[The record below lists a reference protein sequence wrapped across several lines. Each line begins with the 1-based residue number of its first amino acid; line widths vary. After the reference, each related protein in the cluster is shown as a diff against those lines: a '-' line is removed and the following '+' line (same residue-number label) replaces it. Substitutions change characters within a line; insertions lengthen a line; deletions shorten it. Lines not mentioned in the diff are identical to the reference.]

1 MLQTRL
7 LLFFLI
13 IFSLI
18 SKGQTVLD
26 WNDCLNLI
34 DKNNLQLKMNVINMQ
49 LAEIEVKR
57 NKFNYSPNINAQSNY
72 SLRIGKNY
80 NYFENKYENQIVHYN
95 DFNLNVQQPI
105 FDGFL
110 TQNQIQKS
118 KLDYEA
124 LKLDNDALKRNL
136 QMQTMT
142 AYLNI
147 LNAKEQLEQAKTQ
160 QLSTIDQQ
168 VKTNSMID
176 AGALPESNRYD
187 IDAQMATE
195 EANIIMARNQ
205 LNLALLNLKVL
216 LQIDLNEVVDIKSP
230 ESLIN
235 NVISTDSI
243 PNAADVFSLA
253 VTQRPEVL
261 AQKFRIESA
270 KKNIKIAKS
279 SNYPTLNFLGNINT
293 FYTNQNK
300 TAQQTITGN
309 FIPIGFV
316 ESTNQI
322 VLSPE
327 TSVKQTKTPY
337 FNQLGNLLNYS
348 FGLGLTIPIYN
359 KNTARFS
366 VKQAEQNIKLSEL
379 NQQQTIFDLNNTI
392 QQAYIKTI
400 TAKENYFAAKKVYE
414 STLKSYETAAER
426 VSAGLST
433 QLELN
438 LAKNTLNNS
447 LSRLTQTK
455 YEYIFNRKVLDYYQG
470 KTIQID

>member
-1 MLQTRL
+1 MLQIR
-7 LLFFLI
+7 LLFFILI
-13 IFSLI
+13 IFSFI
-18 SKGQTVLD
+18 AKGQTVLD

-124 LKLDNDALKRNL
+124 LNLDNDALKRNL

-327 TSVKQTKTPY
+327 TSVKQTKR
-337 FNQLGNLLNYS
+337 
-348 FGLGLTIPIYN
+348 II
-359 KNTARFS
+359 
-366 VKQAEQNIKLSEL
+366 
-379 NQQQTIFDLNNTI
+379 
-392 QQAYIKTI
+392 
-400 TAKENYFAAKKVYE
+400 
-414 STLKSYETAAER
+414 
-426 VSAGLST
+426 
-433 QLELN
+433 
-438 LAKNTLNNS
+438 
-447 LSRLTQTK
+447 
-455 YEYIFNRKVLDYYQG
+455 
-470 KTIQID
+470 